1 MLLLDGKLASEHFK
15 IAIKSKI
22 DHYLSLGYRPPHLTA
37 VIVGND
43 GASETYVSSKERNSK
58 ALGMT
63 SEIIRLPSSCSEEEL
78 LNVIDELNLL
88 AHVDG
93 YIVQMPL
100 PKHISANKVIERI
113 DFKKDVDGFH
123 PMNTGQ
129 MFKGLPSLLPAT
141 PMGVLMMLE
150 YFKIDTVGKHAVV
163 IGRSDIGGK
172 PMTALLSRN
181 AYPGNCTVTMCHSK
195 TVNVEKYTL
204 DADILV
210 VASGIPEMVTADMV
224 KPGAVVVDVGISR
237 IENKN
242 VDKGYEIKGDVH
254 FDSVKEVASA
264 LTPVPCG
271 VGLMTICGL
280 MMNTLQAYEEN
291 YIKSHPDL

>member
-1 MLLLDGKLASEHFK
+1 
-15 IAIKSKI
+15 
-22 DHYLSLGYRPPHLTA
+22 
-37 VIVGND
+37 
-43 GASETYVSSKERNSK
+43 
-58 ALGMT
+58 MT

-163 IGRSDIGGK
+163 IGRSDIVGK

-264 LTPVPCG
+264 LTPVPGG

>member
-1 MLLLDGKLASEHFK
+1 
-15 IAIKSKI
+15 
-22 DHYLSLGYRPPHLTA
+22 
-37 VIVGND
+37 
-43 GASETYVSSKERNSK
+43 
-58 ALGMT
+58 
-63 SEIIRLPSSCSEEEL
+63 
-78 LNVIDELNLL
+78 
-88 AHVDG
+88 
-93 YIVQMPL
+93 
-100 PKHISANKVIERI
+100 
-113 DFKKDVDGFH
+113 
-123 PMNTGQ
+123 
-129 MFKGLPSLLPAT
+129 
-141 PMGVLMMLE
+141 
-150 YFKIDTVGKHAVV
+150 
-163 IGRSDIGGK
+163 
-172 PMTALLSRN
+172 
-181 AYPGNCTVTMCHSK
+181 MCHSK

-264 LTPVPCG
+264 LTPVPGG